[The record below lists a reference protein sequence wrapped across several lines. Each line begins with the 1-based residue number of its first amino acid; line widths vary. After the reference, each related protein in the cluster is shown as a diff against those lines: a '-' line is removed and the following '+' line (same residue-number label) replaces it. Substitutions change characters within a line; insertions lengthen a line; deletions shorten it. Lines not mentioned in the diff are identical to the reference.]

1 MEHKMILKGN
11 LFNPKSRFY
20 ITPYLFLL
28 LPFAAY
34 TVFLVYPMVYSLF
47 ISLFEWNGMSDRKT
61 FVGLA
66 NYAYELMDD
75 SVFWIGLK
83 NNLKWSILF
92 LILPVVLGLLLAI
105 LLNSRFP
112 GSGILRTSIFLPVVL
127 SVTAVGLMWRWMYD
141 PNVGLINNALK
152 WISNG
157 RLSFNWYSDPENVI
171 IYLILASSWSYT
183 GMAMILFAAGIKSVP
198 SSVLE
203 AAILDGASP
212 RQRLIYILLPQL
224 RNTLNVVIV
233 YTMTTSFKV
242 FDLVYVM
249 TGGGPGRMT
258 NVLASLS
265 YDTVFSYFEYGRGSA
280 IAWMMTLILLL
291 LSSVVNRL
299 VSMQR
304 N

>member
-1 MEHKMILKGN
+1 MILKGN
-11 LFNPKSRFY
+11 LFNPKSRFC

-112 GSGILRTSIFLPVVL
+112 GSGVLRTSIFLPVVL
-127 SVTAVGLMWRWMYD
+127 SVTAVGLMWRWVYD

-157 RLSFNWYSDPENVI
+157 RLSFNWYSDPGNVI